1 MRKYVYLMTRN
12 QGKILAANSS
22 FSKYDIE
29 VRSLDFEIPE
39 IQADTSIEIA
49 KYAVERAWEKFH
61 EPVIR
66 EDHSFFIDELGMP
79 GPYMA
84 YIERQ
89 IDLDHLIK
97 ILKTLDKRTGHWSI
111 GTAFMDKDGRVHE
124 FTFDVPIVFELEPRG
139 EEINSWIRLVR
150 FANEARVLTEYPE
163 EERLH
168 VWNVNYEKIA
178 KLIAEQ
184 E

>member
-1 MRKYVYLMTRN
+1 MRKYVNLMTKN
-12 QGKILAANSS
+12 QGKVLAAKSS
-22 FSKYDIE
+22 FNKYNIE
-29 VRSLDFEIPE
+29 IKSLDFDIPE

-49 KYAVERAWEKFH
+49 KYAVQQAWDKFH

-66 EDHSFFIDELGMP
+66 EDHSFFINELGIP

-89 IDLDHLIK
+89 IDLEHLVK
-97 ILKTLDKRTGHWSI
+97 ILKTLEKRDGKWTV
-111 GTAFMDKDGRVHE
+111 GTAYIDKEGKLYE

-139 EEINSWIRLVR
+139 KEINSWVRLIRFV
-150 FANEARVLTEYPE
+150 NETRVLTEYPE
-163 EERLH
+163 EERIY
-168 VWNVNYEKIA
+168 VWNQNYEKIA
-178 KLIAEQ
+178 KLISEG

>member
-1 MRKYVYLMTRN
+1 MSKYVNLMTRN
-12 QGKILAANSS
+12 QGKILAANSA
-22 FSKYDIE
+22 FSKYAIE
-29 VRSLDFEIPE
+29 VRSLDFDIPE

-49 KYAVERAWEKFH
+49 RYAVEKAWEKFH

-66 EDHSFFIDELGMP
+66 EDHSLFIDELGMP

-84 YIERQ
+84 YIEKH

-97 ILKTLDKRTGHWSI
+97 ILKILDSRKGHWNV
-111 GTAFMDKDGRVHE
+111 GTAFMDKVGKLHE
-124 FTFDVPIVFELEPRG
+124 FSFDVPIVFELEPKG
-139 EEINSWIRLVR
+139 KEINSWIRLVR
-150 FANEARVLTEYPE
+150 FENETRVLTEYPE

-178 KLIAEQ
+178 KLISEQ
-184 E
+184 D

>member
-1 MRKYVYLMTRN
+1 MTKN
-12 QGKILAANSS
+12 KGKILAATSA
-22 FSKYDIE
+22 FSKYGIE

-49 KYAVERAWEKFH
+49 RYAVERAWEKFH

-84 YIERQ
+84 YIEKQ

-97 ILKTLDKRTGHWSI
+97 ILKTLDKRTGHWNV
-111 GTAFMDKDGRVHE
+111 GTAFMDKDGKVHE

-139 EEINSWIRLVR
+139 KEINSWIRLVR
-150 FANEARVLTEYPE
+150 FANETRVLTEYPE